1 MKYQIIAGAGLA
13 AVIAFCG
20 YMIAHLDANR
30 MARNGNAPLT
40 FGADHP

>member
-20 YMIAHLDANR
+20 YMISQLDAR
-30 MARNGNAPLT
+30 RSE
-40 FGADHP
+40 GAGTIAATIADGR